1 MCLFCRGV
9 VYHFLVE
16 GYIDPASP
24 DAAFS
29 KARGFG
35 PPGVA
40 ATNRWLAAALASGQ
54 GIYIGFCDGARAMT
68 VRNFEG
74 SVLGD
79 IIIITMSFRLLRKM
93 KVRRRDTVWPRDRHA
108 S

>member
-1 MCLFCRGV
+1 MSSGVKVCLFCRGV

-79 IIIITMSFRLLRKM
+79 ISIITMI
-93 KVRRRDTVWPRDRHA
+93 PIIA
-108 S
+108 N